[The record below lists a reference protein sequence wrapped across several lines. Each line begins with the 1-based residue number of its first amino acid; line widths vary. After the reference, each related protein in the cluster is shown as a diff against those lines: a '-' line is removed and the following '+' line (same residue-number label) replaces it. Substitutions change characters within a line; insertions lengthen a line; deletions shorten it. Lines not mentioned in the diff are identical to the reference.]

1 MRCKILEEVQLQSRS
16 PFPPPRRA
24 TPSPPHR
31 ATHLPLRKTPPAFPF
46 NIIYGVLG
54 AGACRLN
61 LCFFQVRM
69 ALLTGLAGKTR
80 GLPWACQALAGGLP
94 GNVCTFPHNKNYQK
108 QQKLP
113 LAIVKT
119 NFDPVCYRQDR
130 NRLNVLYLQKNI

>member
-61 LCFFQVRM
+61 LRFFQVKM
-69 ALLTGLAGKTR
+69 AWSKGLAGKTR
-80 GLPWACQALAGGLP
+80 GLPWACQALARGLP

>member
-31 ATHLPLRKTPPAFPF
+31 ATPF
-46 NIIYGVLG
+46 SIIYGVLG

-61 LCFFQVRM
+61 LRFFQVKM
-69 ALLTGLAGKTR
+69 AWFKGLAGKTR

-94 GNVCTFPHNKNYQK
+94 GNVCAFPHNKNYQK

-119 NFDPVCYRQDR
+119 NFDPVCYRLDR
-130 NRLNVLYLQKNI
+130 NRLNVLDLQKLGFL